1 MTGISADIDLEPDV
15 EEAEAT
21 ETPELLVAEM
31 EEVADNVLISESPP
45 PPPPRRAPAL
55 SDARRDKE
63 ARRMSEE

>member
-45 PPPPRRAPAL
+45 PPRRVPAL